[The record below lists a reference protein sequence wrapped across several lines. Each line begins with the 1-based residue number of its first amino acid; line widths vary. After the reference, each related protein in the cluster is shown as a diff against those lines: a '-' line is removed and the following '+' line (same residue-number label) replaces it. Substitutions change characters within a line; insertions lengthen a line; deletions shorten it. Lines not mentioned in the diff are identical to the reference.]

1 MLSNNKNTKS
11 WNIKQNYAS
20 LIKMSEVQIKKSDY
34 GEPQFMR
41 LLNKFKGL
49 INMCYIH
56 VIYSYIWI
64 SSWSFAVFHGYFFWF
79 SYSLCSHFIC
89 ICFVPLYIKHSLLGP
104 FVVILLF
111 NVVIFTLT
119 LVILHLL
126 FVLFV
131 CFFSCHIFYNSCFY
145 LWCQLVCLC
154 SFQLHKHIQVACVH
168 LGNCLHHS
176 VKHFLIRPDII
187 IIYIFIVF

>member
-1 MLSNNKNTKS
+1 MKYKTK
-11 WNIKQNYAS
+11 
-20 LIKMSEVQIKKSDY
+20 LCKSDQDVRSPNKEIWLWWTTVY
-34 GEPQFMR
+34 EAFEQIQRPHKYVLYSCNLFIYMNFFLVICSFSWLF
-41 LLNKFKGL
+41 LL
-49 INMCYIH
+49 
-56 VIYSYIWI
+56 
-64 SSWSFAVFHGYFFWF
+64 VFLF
-79 SYSLCSHFIC
+79 SVQPFYM
-89 ICFVPLYIKHSLLGP
+89 PLYIKHSLLGP

-154 SFQLHKHIQVACVH
+154 SFQLHEHIQVACVH